1 MRAGGFSGAGSCC
14 AETVSGRT
22 ARVWLRPRHISNCA
36 EKRSRFRLAAL
47 QKQRGVLGRPCI
59 KSVCGVSQPILSKKC
74 PRCPRSVTPQK
85 QHALL
90 GRSCR
95 KANAARRVGCVQKV
109 TPAQPHGGSVC
120 KFSCLSG
127 RDLPASCLVRPYVA
141 ARSCLQVIGCHRS
154 QPFSRSPTRF
164 SRKLTGIGPCDRF
177 VRTRCPASDGGLVRS
192 EEFSASYSIAGA
204 LPIAEEHLLPRM
216 TLSRF
221 ISPPLGWNC
230 TLDYPP
236 STKSSSLGK

>member
-95 KANAARRVGCVQKV
+95 KQMRR
-109 TPAQPHGGSVC
+109 AGSVAY
-120 KFSCLSG
+120 KK
-127 RDLPASCLVRPYVA
+127 LPPRN
-141 ARSCLQVIGCHRS
+141 RTGECLQIQLSFGQRS
-154 QPFSRSPTRF
+154 SRFLP
-164 SRKLTGIGPCDRF
+164 
-177 VRTRCPASDGGLVRS
+177 RTSIRCGTFLLASDRMPPVATFLPLADAPFTQTYRYRS
-192 EEFSASYSIAGA
+192 
-204 LPIAEEHLLPRM
+204 L
-216 TLSRF
+216 
-221 ISPPLGWNC
+221 
-230 TLDYPP
+230 
-236 STKSSSLGK
+236 

>member
-109 TPAQPHGGSVC
+109 TPAQPHGGVFANSVV
-120 KFSCLSG
+120 F
-127 RDLPASCLVRPYVA
+127 RAEIFPLPASYAIRRGTFL
-141 ARSCLQVIGCHRS
+141 L
-154 QPFSRSPTRF
+154 
-164 SRKLTGIGPCDRF
+164 
-177 VRTRCPASDGGLVRS
+177 ASDRMPPVATFLPLADAPFTQTYRYRS
-192 EEFSASYSIAGA
+192 
-204 LPIAEEHLLPRM
+204 L
-216 TLSRF
+216 
-221 ISPPLGWNC
+221 
-230 TLDYPP
+230 
-236 STKSSSLGK
+236 